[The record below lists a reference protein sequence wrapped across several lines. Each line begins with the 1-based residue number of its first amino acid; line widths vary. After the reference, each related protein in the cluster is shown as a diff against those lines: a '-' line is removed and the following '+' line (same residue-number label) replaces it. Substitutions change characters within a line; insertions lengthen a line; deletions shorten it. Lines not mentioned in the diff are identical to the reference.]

1 MDIRRTDVLLA
12 AGFFGALA
20 VVIALPVLARGR
32 DGLVWSAAV
41 AVTSLVL
48 LEIVFRV
55 LYRRRT
61 GKPYRLI
68 PKLPFHRIYF
78 EPHPYLPYVY
88 KSAFATQDE
97 VAAWHPL
104 NRDKGLRAPKV
115 RTNSRGWLNG
125 PGGDREVAMPKPPGL
140 IRICCLGASTTVSY
154 LKDETGVWS
163 YPLALERCLAARDPG
178 RAVEVNNCGVG
189 GYTSAEVLI
198 KFLLDVVDTEPDVVV
213 LYHAYNDLGPSLSPG
228 FKPDYSHARANLGE
242 TLWRYRLATYV
253 PYLPLAWY
261 NQAVNLVL
269 PQNVRHALLRSVTR
283 RRPDPSAG
291 FAGLATYR
299 RNLEHIIQ
307 VCHAREIAVVLST
320 FCHYLY
326 PAVQHSPLYRKYR
339 EGLDGEN
346 EVIRA
351 LAARYGCPL
360 VDAAAEL
367 PRREDYFVDSVH
379 FSPEGMRELAGRIA
393 VGVEAALAKR

>member
-12 AGFFGALA
+12 AGFFGALV

-97 VAAWHPL
+97 VAGWHPL

-163 YPLALERCLAARDPG
+163 YPLALERCLATRDPG

-198 KFLLDVVDTEPDVVV
+198 KFLLDVVDTEPD
-213 LYHAYNDLGPSLSPG
+213 PG
-228 FKPDYSHARANLGE
+228 VQAGLLARARE
-242 TLWRYRLATYV
+242 SRRDALA
-253 PYLPLAWY
+253 L
-261 NQAVNLVL
+261 
-269 PQNVRHALLRSVTR
+269 
-283 RRPDPSAG
+283 SARD
-291 FAGLATYR
+291 L
-299 RNLEHIIQ
+299 
-307 VCHAREIAVVLST
+307 
-320 FCHYLY
+320 
-326 PAVQHSPLYRKYR
+326 
-339 EGLDGEN
+339 
-346 EVIRA
+346 RA
-351 LAARYGCPL
+351 LPAARL
-360 VDAAAEL
+360 VQPGSQPGPAAERPSRAAEERDAAAAGSL
-367 PRREDYFVDSVH
+367 GRLRGPRYV
-379 FSPEGMRELAGRIA
+379 PAQP
-393 VGVEAALAKR
+393 